1 MKKSNISW
9 PEAKPAPIN
18 PPIRTKRILQVF
30 FIVGL
35 LIKKYKNYKYHLFK
49 EYEYKLINIIKNNAG
64 GIMEYITLIFI
75 SFLLV
80 FLSELGDKT
89 QLIAI
94 SFSSKIKT
102 YKILLGIALGS
113 IFSHG
118 VAIIFGSA
126 LGNLGNENFRIIL
139 NIIANIMFIIIGLIV
154 LFEKEN
160 KENKEF
166 EKNNLGIS
174 YIIIIALS
182 IVLGELGDKTF
193 LASIGMGINYPRY
206 KLSLILGSVL
216 GMVTSNFIAIIF
228 GKLLGKKVSNNTIK
242 KLSGVLFLIFGILGL
257 LKIK

>member
-1 MKKSNISW
+1 
-9 PEAKPAPIN
+9 
-18 PPIRTKRILQVF
+18 
-30 FIVGL
+30 
-35 LIKKYKNYKYHLFK
+35 
-49 EYEYKLINIIKNNAG
+49 
-64 GIMEYITLIFI
+64 MEYITLIFI

-206 KLSLILGSVL
+206 KLSLIVGSVL

>member
-1 MKKSNISW
+1 
-9 PEAKPAPIN
+9 
-18 PPIRTKRILQVF
+18 
-30 FIVGL
+30 
-35 LIKKYKNYKYHLFK
+35 
-49 EYEYKLINIIKNNAG
+49 
-64 GIMEYITLIFI
+64 MEYITLIFI

-206 KLSLILGSVL
+206 KLSLIVGSVL

-242 KLSGVLFLIFGILGL
+242 KISGVLFLIFGILGL